1 MVNLSFLECLKYFL
15 TYLLEFQDHDI
26 HRYFREACMTLGEA
40 AVESGD
46 FEHALH
52 LFNRVET
59 SHAAWNE
66 AQVTPA

>member
-1 MVNLSFLECLKYFL
+1 
-15 TYLLEFQDHDI
+15 
-26 HRYFREACMTLGEA
+26 MTLGEA